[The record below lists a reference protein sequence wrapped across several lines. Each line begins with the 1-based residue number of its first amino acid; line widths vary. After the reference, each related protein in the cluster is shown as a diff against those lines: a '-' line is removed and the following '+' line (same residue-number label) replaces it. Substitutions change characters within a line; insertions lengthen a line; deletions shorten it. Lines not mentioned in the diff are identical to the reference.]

1 MTEAVKNKKKEFGDL
16 IQKLES
22 HECHFG
28 SYIIEDVDI
37 ISSIG
42 HHFDYNYDVI
52 DYNLLMKFL
61 DDKKEEISYLVN
73 KNFGNN
79 ESAILEGIDED
90 IWNEFGDEILKV
102 CNLNSGTVDK

>member
-1 MTEAVKNKKKEFGDL
+1 MTETVKNKKKEFGEL

-22 HECHFG
+22 HDCHFG

-42 HHFDYNYDVI
+42 HHFEYNYDSI
-52 DYNLLMKFL
+52 DYNLLVKFL
-61 DDKKEEISYLVN
+61 KDKKEEISSMVN

-79 ESAILEGIDED
+79 ESAILEGINKD

>member
-52 DYNLLMKFL
+52 DYNLLVKYL
-61 DDKKEEISYLVN
+61 NDKKEEISNLVN
-73 KNFGNN
+73 KNFGNY
-79 ESAILEGIDED
+79 ESDILEGIDED
-90 IWNEFGDEILKV
+90 IWSEFGDEIVKV
-102 CNLNSGTVDK
+102 CNLNSGTSDK

>member
-1 MTEAVKNKKKEFGDL
+1 MIETVKNKKKEFGEL

-22 HECHFG
+22 HDCHFG

-42 HHFDYNYDVI
+42 HYFEYNYDAI
-52 DYNLLMKFL
+52 DYNLLVKFL
-61 DDKKEEISYLVN
+61 KDKKEEISSLVN
-73 KNFGNN
+73 KSFGNN
-79 ESAILEGIDED
+79 ESAILECIDKD
-90 IWNEFGDEILKV
+90 IWYEFGDEIFKV